1 MQMREFS
8 ERIAREIGLKV
19 WAVEN
24 VLRLIGEDCS
34 VAFIARYRKEATDC
48 MNEVMISRVKKR
60 SEELS
65 LLEVRRKT
73 IIESIDKQGILT
85 NELKSD
91 IKKAE
96 TLSELEDLYLPFK
109 PKRKTRAEIAKQKGL
124 QPLAD
129 LILKEADCDIDKR
142 AKELV
147 ALSKQVGSVQE
158 ALEGARDIV
167 AANINENASIRSAM
181 REYFKRH
188 ATICATETKNSKNKT
203 AFHDDKTP
211 FQSDKTA
218 FCKNETPSYKNE
230 YALAAPSHRILA
242 YFREEKAGNIRLS
255 IKPSDDEKAE
265 DFLVARCV
273 RRKKSGSCSNQKE
286 LAARDCYKRL
296 LEPSLQTELRNELKD
311 KADKVAVEVF
321 AKNLRQLL
329 LSPPLGEKRV
339 LAIDPG
345 FRTGCKCVCLDAQ
358 GKLLYHNVIYL
369 SQSEKAKEQLS
380 VWVKQFDVQAIA
392 IGNGTAS
399 KETLKLV
406 KEANLDT
413 KPIISMVNEDGAS
426 VYSASDIA
434 IEELGDYDITVRGA
448 VSIGR
453 RMQDPLAELIKIDPK
468 SIGVGQYQHDVNQAL
483 LEESLN
489 NQVISCVN
497 SVGVEL
503 NTASPKL
510 LSYVSGIGSSL
521 AKNIVEYR
529 NTHGAFRSRKE
540 LLQVKRF
547 GAKAFEQ
554 AAGFLRVKASDN
566 PLDTTAVHPERYS
579 LVEQMAKDAHC
590 TVKELIEHKDARNN
604 VKIERYISKDCGL
617 PTLNDIMQELANPGR
632 ESRTMFS
639 EQEYDN
645 SIDTIEQLYV
655 NQWLYGRVSN
665 ITAFGAFIDLGVH
678 TDGLLHISNISE
690 DFVSDVNDV
699 LQIGQR
705 IKVRVSE
712 VDYLKKRISL
722 SMLPETN
729 EKTKSIKSK
738 MKQ

>member
-1 MQMREFS
+1 MREFS

-65 LLEVRRKT
+65 LLESRRKT
-73 IIESIDKQGILT
+73 IIESIDKQGFLT

>member
-1 MQMREFS
+1 MKEFS

-65 LLEVRRKT
+65 LLESRRKT
-73 IIESIDKQGILT
+73 IIESIDKQGLLT

-181 REYFKRH
+181 REYFKRY

-242 YFREEKAGNIRLS
+242 YFREEKAGNIHLS

>member
-1 MQMREFS
+1 MKEFS

-65 LLEVRRKT
+65 LLESRRKT
-73 IIESIDKQGILT
+73 IIESIDKQGLLT

-167 AANINENASIRSAM
+167 AANINENASIRYAM
-181 REYFKRH
+181 REYFKRY

-203 AFHDDKTP
+203 AFHDDKTA

-311 KADKVAVEVF
+311 KADKVAVEIF

>member
-1 MQMREFS
+1 MREFS

-65 LLEVRRKT
+65 LLESRRKT
-73 IIESIDKQGILT
+73 IIESIDKQGLLT

-181 REYFKRH
+181 REYFKRY

-311 KADKVAVEVF
+311 KADKVAVEIF

-468 SIGVGQYQHDVNQAL
+468 SIGVGQYQHDVNQVL

>member
-1 MQMREFS
+1 MREFS

-65 LLEVRRKT
+65 LLEARRKT
-73 IIESIDKQGILT
+73 IIESIDKQGLLT

-142 AKELV
+142 AKERV

-181 REYFKRH
+181 REYFKRY

-296 LEPSLQTELRNELKD
+296 LESSLQTELRNELKD
-311 KADKVAVEVF
+311 KADKVAIEVF

-510 LSYVSGIGSSL
+510 LSYVSGISSSL

>member
-1 MQMREFS
+1 MKEFS

-65 LLEVRRKT
+65 LLESRRKT
-73 IIESIDKQGILT
+73 IIESIDKQGLLT

-311 KADKVAVEVF
+311 KADKVAVEIF

-729 EKTKSIKSK
+729 EKTNSIKSK

>member
-1 MQMREFS
+1 MKEFS

-65 LLEVRRKT
+65 LLESRRKT
-73 IIESIDKQGILT
+73 IIESIDKQGLLT
-85 NELKSD
+85 NELKLD

-96 TLSELEDLYLPFK
+96 TSSELEDLYLPFK

>member
-1 MQMREFS
+1 MKEFS

-65 LLEVRRKT
+65 LLESRRKT
-73 IIESIDKQGILT
+73 IIESIDKQGLLT

-203 AFHDDKTP
+203 A
-211 FQSDKTA
+211 
-218 FCKNETPSYKNE
+218 SYKNE

>member
-1 MQMREFS
+1 MKEFS

-65 LLEVRRKT
+65 LLESRRKT
-73 IIESIDKQGILT
+73 IIESIDKQGLLT

-181 REYFKRH
+181 REYFKRY

-203 AFHDDKTP
+203 SFHDDKTP

-632 ESRTMFS
+632 ESRTIFS

>member
-1 MQMREFS
+1 MKEFS

-65 LLEVRRKT
+65 LLEARRKT
-73 IIESIDKQGILT
+73 IIESIDKQGLLT

-181 REYFKRH
+181 REYFKRY

-286 LAARDCYKRL
+286 IAARDCYKRL

-590 TVKELIEHKDARNN
+590 TVKELIEHKDARNR

>member
-1 MQMREFS
+1 MKEFS

-65 LLEVRRKT
+65 LLESRCKT
-73 IIESIDKQGILT
+73 IIESIDKQGLLT

-147 ALSKQVGSVQE
+147 ALSKQVSSVQE

-167 AANINENASIRSAM
+167 ATNINENASIRSAM
-181 REYFKRH
+181 REYFKRY

>member
-1 MQMREFS
+1 MREFS

-65 LLEVRRKT
+65 LLESRRKT
-73 IIESIDKQGILT
+73 IIESIDKQGLLT

-147 ALSKQVGSVQE
+147 ALSKQVSSVQE

-181 REYFKRH
+181 REYFKRY

-380 VWVKQFDVQAIA
+380 VWIKQFDVQAIA

>member
-1 MQMREFS
+1 MREFS

-65 LLEVRRKT
+65 LLESRRKT
-73 IIESIDKQGILT
+73 IIESIDKQGLLT

-91 IKKAE
+91 INKAE

-181 REYFKRH
+181 REYFKRY

-211 FQSDKTA
+211 FQSNKTA
-218 FCKNETPSYKNE
+218 FCKNETPPYKNE

-311 KADKVAVEVF
+311 KADKVAVEIF

-639 EQEYDN
+639 EHEYDN

>member
-1 MQMREFS
+1 MKEFS

-65 LLEVRRKT
+65 LLESRRKT
-73 IIESIDKQGILT
+73 IIESIDKQGLLT

-91 IKKAE
+91 IKKVE

-181 REYFKRH
+181 REYFKRY

-311 KADKVAVEVF
+311 KADKVAVEIF

>member
-1 MQMREFS
+1 MKEFS

-65 LLEVRRKT
+65 LLESRRKT
-73 IIESIDKQGILT
+73 IIESIVKQGLLT

-142 AKELV
+142 AKEFV

-181 REYFKRH
+181 REYFKRY

>member
-1 MQMREFS
+1 MKEFS

-65 LLEVRRKT
+65 LLEARRKT
-73 IIESIDKQGILT
+73 IIESIDKQGLLT

-273 RRKKSGSCSNQKE
+273 RRRKSGSCSNQKE

>member
-1 MQMREFS
+1 MREFS
-8 ERIAREIGLKV
+8 KRIAREIGLKV

-65 LLEVRRKT
+65 LLESRRKT
-73 IIESIDKQGILT
+73 IIESIDKQGFLT

-181 REYFKRH
+181 REYFKRY

-311 KADKVAVEVF
+311 KADKVAIEIF

-358 GKLLYHNVIYL
+358 GKLLYNNVIYL

>member
-1 MQMREFS
+1 MKNKPS
-8 ERIAREIGLKV
+8 
-19 WAVEN
+19 
-24 VLRLIGEDCS
+24 
-34 VAFIARYRKEATDC
+34 
-48 MNEVMISRVKKR
+48 
-60 SEELS
+60 
-65 LLEVRRKT
+65 
-73 IIESIDKQGILT
+73 
-85 NELKSD
+85 KS
-91 IKKAE
+91 
-96 TLSELEDLYLPFK
+96 
-109 PKRKTRAEIAKQKGL
+109 G
-124 QPLAD
+124 
-129 LILKEADCDIDKR
+129 
-142 AKELV
+142 
-147 ALSKQVGSVQE
+147 
-158 ALEGARDIV
+158 
-167 AANINENASIRSAM
+167 
-181 REYFKRH
+181 
-188 ATICATETKNSKNKT
+188 KNKT
-203 AFHDDKTP
+203 ANQQNDSPFYFAKTP

>member
-1 MQMREFS
+1 MKEFS

-65 LLEVRRKT
+65 LLESRRKT
-73 IIESIDKQGILT
+73 IIESIDKQGLLT

-142 AKELV
+142 AKEFV

-181 REYFKRH
+181 REYFKRY

-242 YFREEKAGNIRLS
+242 YFREEKAGNIHLS

-497 SVGVEL
+497 SVGLEL

>member
-1 MQMREFS
+1 MKEFS

-65 LLEVRRKT
+65 LLEARHKT
-73 IIESIDKQGILT
+73 IIESIDKQGLLT

-181 REYFKRH
+181 REYFKRY

-311 KADKVAVEVF
+311 KADKVAVEIF

-590 TVKELIEHKDARNN
+590 TVKELIEHKDARNR

-617 PTLNDIMQELANPGR
+617 PTLNDIMQELTNPGR

>member
-1 MQMREFS
+1 MKEFS

-65 LLEVRRKT
+65 LLESRRKT
-73 IIESIDKQGILT
+73 IIESIDKQGLLT

-181 REYFKRH
+181 REYFKRY
-188 ATICATETKNSKNKT
+188 ATICATEIKNSKNKT

-639 EQEYDN
+639 EQDYDN

>member
-1 MQMREFS
+1 MKEFS

-65 LLEVRRKT
+65 LLEARRKT
-73 IIESIDKQGILT
+73 IIESIDKQGLLT

-91 IKKAE
+91 IKKVE

-203 AFHDDKTP
+203 AFHDDRTP

-255 IKPSDDEKAE
+255 IKPSDDKKAE
-265 DFLVARCV
+265 DFLVTRCV

-286 LAARDCYKRL
+286 IAARDCYKRL

-311 KADKVAVEVF
+311 KADKVAVEIF

-510 LSYVSGIGSSL
+510 LSYVSGTGSSL

-678 TDGLLHISNISE
+678 TDVLLHISNISE

>member
-1 MQMREFS
+1 MREFS

-65 LLEVRRKT
+65 LLESRRKT
-73 IIESIDKQGILT
+73 IIESIDKQGLLT

-142 AKELV
+142 AKEFV

-211 FQSDKTA
+211 FQSNKTA

-617 PTLNDIMQELANPGR
+617 PTLNDIMQELTNPGR

>member
-1 MQMREFS
+1 MKEFS

-65 LLEVRRKT
+65 LLESRRKT
-73 IIESIDKQGILT
+73 IIESIDKQGLMT

-142 AKELV
+142 AKEFV

-181 REYFKRH
+181 REYFKRY

-286 LAARDCYKRL
+286 LAARYCYKRL

>member
-1 MQMREFS
+1 MREFS
-8 ERIAREIGLKV
+8 KRIAREIGLKV

-24 VLRLIGEDCS
+24 VLRLIDEDCS

-65 LLEVRRKT
+65 LLESRRKT
-73 IIESIDKQGILT
+73 IIESIYKQGFLT

-142 AKELV
+142 AKEFV

-181 REYFKRH
+181 REYFKRY

-286 LAARDCYKRL
+286 IAARDCYKRL

-617 PTLNDIMQELANPGR
+617 PTLNDIMQELTNPGR

>member
-1 MQMREFS
+1 MREFS

-24 VLRLIGEDCS
+24 VLRLIGKDCS

-65 LLEVRRKT
+65 LLESRRKT

-91 IKKAE
+91 INKAE

-181 REYFKRH
+181 REYFKRY

>member
-1 MQMREFS
+1 MRDFS

-65 LLEVRRKT
+65 LLESRRKI
-73 IIESIDKQGILT
+73 IIESIDKQGLLT

-142 AKELV
+142 AKEFV

-188 ATICATETKNSKNKT
+188 ATICATETKNSKNKM

-273 RRKKSGSCSNQKE
+273 RLKKSGSCSNQKE

-369 SQSEKAKEQLS
+369 SQCEKAKEQLS

>member
-1 MQMREFS
+1 MKEFS

-65 LLEVRRKT
+65 LLESRRKT
-73 IIESIDKQGILT
+73 IIESIDKQGLLT

-142 AKELV
+142 AKEFV

-181 REYFKRH
+181 REYFKRY
-188 ATICATETKNSKNKT
+188 ATICATETKNSKNET

-639 EQEYDN
+639 EEEYDN

-712 VDYLKKRISL
+712 VDYLRKRISL

-738 MKQ
+738 IKQ

>member
-1 MQMREFS
+1 MKEFS

-65 LLEVRRKT
+65 LLESRRKT
-73 IIESIDKQGILT
+73 IIESIDKQGLLT

-181 REYFKRH
+181 REYFKRY

-230 YALAAPSHRILA
+230 YALDAPSHRILA

>member
-1 MQMREFS
+1 MKEFS

-65 LLEVRRKT
+65 LLESRRKT
-73 IIESIDKQGILT
+73 IIESIDKQGLLT

-181 REYFKRH
+181 REYFKRY
-188 ATICATETKNSKNKT
+188 ATICTTEIKNSKNKT

-286 LAARDCYKRL
+286 IAARDCYKRL

-729 EKTKSIKSK
+729 EKTKSIKLK

>member
-1 MQMREFS
+1 MREFS

-65 LLEVRRKT
+65 LLESRRKT
-73 IIESIDKQGILT
+73 IIESIDKQCLLT

-181 REYFKRH
+181 REYFKRY

-203 AFHDDKTP
+203 AFHNDKTP

-590 TVKELIEHKDARNN
+590 TVKELIEHKDARNR

-617 PTLNDIMQELANPGR
+617 PTLNDIMQELTNPGR

>member
-1 MQMREFS
+1 MKEFS

-65 LLEVRRKT
+65 LLEARRKT
-73 IIESIDKQGILT
+73 IIESIDKQGLLT

-181 REYFKRH
+181 REYFKRY

-590 TVKELIEHKDARNN
+590 TVKELIEHKDARNR
-604 VKIERYISKDCGL
+604 VKIERYINKDCGL
-617 PTLNDIMQELANPGR
+617 PTLNDIMQELTNPGR

>member
-1 MQMREFS
+1 MREFS

-24 VLRLIGEDCS
+24 VLRLIGEDYS

-65 LLEVRRKT
+65 LLESRRKT
-73 IIESIDKQGILT
+73 IIESIDKQGLLT

-181 REYFKRH
+181 REYFKRY
-188 ATICATETKNSKNKT
+188 ATICATETNNSKNKT

-632 ESRTMFS
+632 ASRTMFS

>member
-1 MQMREFS
+1 MKEFS

-65 LLEVRRKT
+65 LLEARRKT

-296 LEPSLQTELRNELKD
+296 LEPSLQTELRNELKY

>member
-1 MQMREFS
+1 MKEFS

-65 LLEVRRKT
+65 LLESRRKT
-73 IIESIDKQGILT
+73 IIESIDKQGLLT

-265 DFLVARCV
+265 DFLVARCA

-339 LAIDPG
+339 LAIDRR

-369 SQSEKAKEQLS
+369 SQSEKAKKQLS

>member
-1 MQMREFS
+1 MKEFS

-65 LLEVRRKT
+65 LLESRRKT
-73 IIESIDKQGILT
+73 IIESIDKQGLLT

-188 ATICATETKNSKNKT
+188 ATICATETNNSKNKT

-413 KPIISMVNEDGAS
+413 KPTISMVNEDGAS

-617 PTLNDIMQELANPGR
+617 PTLNDIMQELANHGR

>member
-1 MQMREFS
+1 MREFS

-65 LLEVRRKT
+65 LLESRRKT
-73 IIESIDKQGILT
+73 IIESIDKQGLLT

-91 IKKAE
+91 INKAE

-142 AKELV
+142 AKEFV

-167 AANINENASIRSAM
+167 ATNINENASIRSAM

-188 ATICATETKNSKNKT
+188 ATICATETNNSKNKT

-242 YFREEKAGNIRLS
+242 YFREEKTGNIRLS

-311 KADKVAVEVF
+311 KADKVAIEIF

-617 PTLNDIMQELANPGR
+617 PTLNDIMQELANHSR

>member
-1 MQMREFS
+1 MKEFS

-65 LLEVRRKT
+65 LLESRRKI
-73 IIESIDKQGILT
+73 IIESIDKQGLLT

-181 REYFKRH
+181 REYFKRY

-311 KADKVAVEVF
+311 KADKVAVEIF

>member
-1 MQMREFS
+1 MKEFS

-65 LLEVRRKT
+65 LLESRRKT
-73 IIESIDKQGILT
+73 IIESIDKQGLLT

-211 FQSDKTA
+211 LQSDKTA

>member
-1 MQMREFS
+1 MREFS

-65 LLEVRRKT
+65 LLESRRKT
-73 IIESIDKQGILT
+73 IIESIDKQGLLT

-181 REYFKRH
+181 REYFKRY

-311 KADKVAVEVF
+311 KADKVAVEIF

-617 PTLNDIMQELANPGR
+617 PTLNDIMQELANHGR

-699 LQIGQR
+699 LQIGQL